1 MNDSTRTFDTVV
13 VGAGSA
19 GCVLAARLSEDP
31 GRRVLL
37 LESGPDYP
45 TVTSLPADIADG
57 GTLAWSHDWGY
68 VEEPDGDGRRQSLPR
83 GRLVGGCSAVNACFA
98 LRGAPADYDA
108 WAAAGNPGWSF
119 ADVLPV
125 FRALERDLDFG
136 DRPWHGSTGQLPI
149 RRYGPRELTVL
160 HRTLIDASISAGHP
174 PVADHNAPDAVGAGP
189 TPVNCV
195 DGRRISAAMAFL
207 TADVRSRPNLEIRA
221 GATVDRID
229 VRAGRAGAVRLVDP
243 SERIVAGTIVL
254 AAGAY
259 GSPSI
264 LLRSGVGPADE
275 LRALGIAPTI
285 DLPGVGRGLADHP
298 GISLEL
304 TWPAD
309 QPIRPAFQSVV
320 TFRSSG
326 AGPEGS
332 PDLQIFGAGPW
343 PTDERQT
350 GKVAS
355 VNCSVLRPQSRGW
368 LKLRS
373 TDPEDPPRIDL
384 GHLGEDADM
393 DRMVEAINAARR
405 IVSTPP
411 FEEVADLASMTPSR
425 AVLDN
430 DRDLRA
436 WLRRSVWTYHHVAG
450 SCRMGPDPASGD
462 VVDAAGRVH
471 GTGNL
476 VVADASV
483 MPAIPSANT
492 NVPTMMVAHR
502 IAGIIASERG

>member
-1 MNDSTRTFDTVV
+1 VNDSTRRFDTVI

-45 TVTSLPADIADG
+45 TVMSLPPDIADG
-57 GTLAWSHDWGY
+57 GTLAGSHDWGY
-68 VEEPDGDGRRQSLPR
+68 VEEPDDEGFGQSLPR

-98 LRGAPADYDA
+98 LRGAPPDYDA

-119 ADVLPV
+119 ADVLPA
-125 FRALERDLDFG
+125 FRSLERDLDFG
-136 DRPWHGSTGQLPI
+136 DRPWHGNAGQLLI
-149 RRYGPRELTVL
+149 RRYGPRELTVFHKAL
-160 HRTLIDASISAGHP
+160 TDASVSAGHP
-174 PVADHNAPDAVGAGP
+174 PVADHNAPGAVGAGP

-195 DGRRISAAMAFL
+195 DGRRISAALAFL
-207 TADVRSRPNLEIRA
+207 TPDVRSRPNLEIRA
-221 GATVDRID
+221 GVTVARID
-229 VRAGRAGAVRLVDP
+229 IRAGRAVAIRLVTP
-243 SERIVAGTIVL
+243 NERIEAGTIVL

-264 LLRSGVGPADE
+264 LLRSGIGPADE
-275 LRALGIAPTI
+275 LRALGITPTV
-285 DLPGVGRGLADHP
+285 DLPGVGRGLVDHP
-298 GISLEL
+298 AVSLDV

-326 AGPEGS
+326 AGPGES
-332 PDLQIFGAGPW
+332 PDLQVFGAGPW
-343 PTDERQT
+343 PTDEHPT

-355 VNCSVLRPQSRGW
+355 VCCSVLQPRSRGW
-368 LKLRS
+368 LRLRS

-384 GHLGEDADM
+384 GHLDEDADL
-393 DRMVEAINAARR
+393 DRMVEAVSEARR

-411 FEEVADLASMTPSR
+411 FDEVADLLTMTPSR
-425 AVLDN
+425 AVLD
-430 DRDLRA
+430 DDCDLRA
-436 WLRRSVWTYHHVAG
+436 WLRRSVWTYHHVVG
-450 SCRMGPDPASGD
+450 SCRMGLDPASGD
-462 VVDAAGRVH
+462 VVDAGGRVH
-471 GTGNL
+471 GATDL
-476 VVADASV
+476 VVADASI

-492 NVPTMMVAHR
+492 NLPTMMVAHR
-502 IAGIIASERG
+502 IAGLIASKRA